1 MFFQDFA
8 LFHASLRENVG
19 YGDLKNIENREK
31 ITEALRKGGGMKLLE
46 RLPEG
51 METWLLKKVKKGSV
65 NLSGGE
71 QQKVAVSRAH
81 MSDKDVLIFDEPAS
95 ALDPIA
101 EMEQFSAIQEKI
113 QGRTAILIS
122 HRVGFARLADRIF
135 VMDQGKLAEVGT
147 HEELMEKH
155 GIYSE
160 FFQSQ
165 AEWYDVKK
173 EDAPDETE

>member
-1 MFFQDFA
+1 
-8 LFHASLRENVG
+8 
-19 YGDLKNIENREK
+19 
-31 ITEALRKGGGMKLLE
+31 MKLLE

-135 VMDQGKLAEVGT
+135 VMDQGKL
-147 HEELMEKH
+147 EK
-155 GIYSE
+155 
-160 FFQSQ
+160 
-165 AEWYDVKK
+165 
-173 EDAPDETE
+173 

>member
-1 MFFQDFA
+1 
-8 LFHASLRENVG
+8 
-19 YGDLKNIENREK
+19 
-31 ITEALRKGGGMKLLE
+31 
-46 RLPEG
+46 
-51 METWLLKKVKKGSV
+51 
-65 NLSGGE
+65 
-71 QQKVAVSRAH
+71 

-147 HEELMEKH
+147 HEELMEKQ
-155 GIYSE
+155 GIYLE

-173 EDAPDETE
+173 EDAAYETE

>member
-113 QGRTAILIS
+113 QGRTVILIS

-147 HEELMEKH
+147 HEELMEKQ
-155 GIYSE
+155 GIYLE

-173 EDAPDETE
+173 EDAAYETE

>member
-1 MFFQDFA
+1 MVC

-147 HEELMEKH
+147 HEELMEKQ
-155 GIYSE
+155 GIYLE

-173 EDAPDETE
+173 EDAAYETE

>member
-8 LFHASLRENVG
+8 LFHASLRESVG

-147 HEELMEKH
+147 HEELMEKQ
-155 GIYSE
+155 GIYLE

-173 EDAPDETE
+173 EDAAYETE

>member
-1 MFFQDFA
+1 
-8 LFHASLRENVG
+8 
-19 YGDLKNIENREK
+19 
-31 ITEALRKGGGMKLLE
+31 MKLLE

-101 EMEQFSAIQEKI
+101 RWNSFLPFRKKFKEEQQ
-113 QGRTAILIS
+113 
-122 HRVGFARLADRIF
+122 
-135 VMDQGKLAEVGT
+135 
-147 HEELMEKH
+147 
-155 GIYSE
+155 Y
-160 FFQSQ
+160 
-165 AEWYDVKK
+165 
-173 EDAPDETE
+173 